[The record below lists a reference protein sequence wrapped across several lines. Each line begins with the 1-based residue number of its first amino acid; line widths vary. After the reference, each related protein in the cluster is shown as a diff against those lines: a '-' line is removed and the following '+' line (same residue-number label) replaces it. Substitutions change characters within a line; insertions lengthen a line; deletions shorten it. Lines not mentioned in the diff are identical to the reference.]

1 MCDGTTPG
9 SPVLADGHTLYTPGL
24 SENRGGTS
32 IFYDFDRI
40 GNLWTAD
47 GTTKNQL
54 GYIDFYSFGGAF
66 AAAGTTTPF
75 GFGGA
80 NGCQTEADTG
90 LMLMR
95 YRYYDSRIGRF
106 ISQDPIGDG
115 NNWYAYA
122 DNNPVN
128 ETDPRGLQAQ
138 DGPPGTLPGYD
149 PNDPSTNIF
158 NPDTAP
164 QIVVKVLASTWSV
177 PSAWNGFGMGG
188 GMGPGLGGGG
198 GFAKN
203 ESYQRP
209 GESDTHYRFRG
220 LWWAIKQFATL
231 QPTPE
236 ESEAWAKTSGVVRD
250 AAKGKGNFGLGS
262 ATRAEADVAGKA
274 WVGDGYRVS
283 GNGKAWVSQ
292 DGLRQYRPSSYK
304 PNLGREQANLEQ
316 RNVNS
321 GQWQSNGHI
330 DVVP

>member
-188 GMGPGLGGGG
+188 GMGPGLGGGASLG
-198 GFAKN
+198 MLL
-203 ESYQRP
+203 P
-209 GESDTHYRFRG
+209 GPKGTTYRMHIG
-220 LWWAIKQFATL
+220 E
-231 QPTPE
+231 QPTPDMHIYHNNGE
-236 ESEAWAKTSGVVRD
+236 TNID
-250 AAKGKGNFGLGS
+250 NKGKLRTGPHRGS
-262 ATRAEADVAGKA
+262 ELKELPKKLKS
-274 WVGDGYRVS
+274 GYRPIIKTFLERAGV
-283 GNGKAWVSQ
+283 AADAIEEVL
-292 DGLRQYRPSSYK
+292 DGLTLDIPIVGYYDPTSLYH
-304 PNLGREQANLEQ
+304 RE
-316 RNVNS
+316 
-321 GQWQSNGHI
+321 SNGVDI
-330 DVVP
+330 TPRG

>member
-1 MCDGTTPG
+1 MTIDPSLIGTPGDPSKFDTSGDYLNSVDGTWNEYQTNG
-9 SPVLADGHTLYTPGL
+9 KGGWVYLNTVSNGL
-24 SENRGGTS
+24 SAWDQMNNCQS
-32 IFYDFDRI
+32 
-40 GNLWTAD
+40 
-47 GTTKNQL
+47 
-54 GYIDFYSFGGAF
+54 GASPG
-66 AAAGTTTPF
+66 AGM
-75 GFGGA
+75 A
-80 NGCQTEADTG
+80 
-90 LMLMR
+90 
-95 YRYYDSRIGRF
+95 
-106 ISQDPIGDG
+106 
-115 NNWYAYA
+115 
-122 DNNPVN
+122 
-128 ETDPRGLQAQ
+128 
-138 DGPPGTLPGYD
+138 
-149 PNDPSTNIF
+149 
-158 NPDTAP
+158 
-164 QIVVKVLASTWSV
+164 
-177 PSAWNGFGMGG
+177 
-188 GMGPGLGGGG
+188 